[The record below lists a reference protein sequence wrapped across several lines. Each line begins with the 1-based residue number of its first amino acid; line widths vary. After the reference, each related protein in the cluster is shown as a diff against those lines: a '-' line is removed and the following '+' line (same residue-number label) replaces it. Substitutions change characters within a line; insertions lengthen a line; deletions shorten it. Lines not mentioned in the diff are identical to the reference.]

1 MIEVKCFTF
10 FATQK
15 LHASDITKIV
25 EDKHYPIIEIDGLEL
40 SPSIRLTCT
49 NPNINEFDA
58 DDMLGGFFS
67 DLFDSINNEIIE
79 EDGNVIIKSIFVL
92 QFDVDCPISLHGDEI
107 TYKEGERDY
116 SYKVS
121 PSFCRT
127 DFPPL
132 TDSIEIKSEKKLT
145 IEEAVKELIM

>member
-15 LHASDITKIV
+15 LRTSDITKIV

-40 SPSIRLTCT
+40 SPSIKFTCT

-67 DLFDSINNEIIE
+67 DRFDSINNEIIE
-79 EDGNVIIKSIFVL
+79 EDGNVIIKGYTDL
-92 QFDVDCPISLHGDEI
+92 MVDGA
-107 TYKEGERDY
+107 
-116 SYKVS
+116 
-121 PSFCRT
+121 
-127 DFPPL
+127 PL
-132 TDSIEIKSEKKLT
+132 PHQPDT
-145 IEEAVKELIM
+145 IIRWLIDRPRS